1 MKFNLKSLL
10 ASLAALLTV
19 GVSFNKLSQDQAQA
33 ITAVV
38 VVAAAAFNPTHRPKS

>member
-33 ITAVV
+33 ITGAVI
-38 VVAAAAFNPTHRPKS
+38 VAAAAFNPTHRPKS